1 MTDDPTGSSVFLL
14 YLYFCEPINLNI
26 PMYRHLLLKA
36 AAAFLAIAMISCEK
50 HKVENP
56 DQPGQE
62 TLGPDQSGT
71 DQPGQGGDGQENPE
85 KPALKE
91 NAYEL
96 DGVQA
101 SFGSVA
107 LSNIGDYICIAATP
121 SEGVESFEEV
131 FEQEE
136 YFYVAISPL
145 LNGKEFDMTKEAK
158 VFTVMSTLEGAYLES
173 VAPTLTEEITSGT
186 CLFNYKEGVAMV
198 EVSIVLADGAELSVK
213 MSAEE
218 IGVVVN
224 ENIFAI
230 GGNEKLVRTA
240 FRMVE
245 DGTTTLYLTPAGI
258 EYFEDI
264 DITTYYAYIILESGK
279 CHGRTLTVE
288 DVIAVGYADNFNE
301 LVVDSREVATTGT
314 LNIAADPNDMA
325 HYVVALDLDFAG
337 TSLKI
342 RFDGETLDALA
353 KEVVTNE
360 VVYNGTS
367 LGIKEVYVDFMPNPE
382 CLTTV
387 MIFTERDD
395 VVYIKIPNNYLDG
408 NAHGF
413 SQSQNLYIRY
423 DGVVYSKA
431 NGYSGTV
438 TVSFDD
444 DTIKINATNYDNL
457 EITYEGPYEADA

>member
-1 MTDDPTGSSVFLL
+1 MH
-14 YLYFCEPINLNI
+14 
-26 PMYRHLLLKA
+26 RHLILKI
-36 AAAFLAIAMISCEK
+36 AAAFMAVAMISCEK
-50 HKVENP
+50 QQVDEPDQPNQEVPGP
-56 DQPGQE
+56 DQPGQ
-62 TLGPDQSGT
+62 GDGGT
-71 DQPGQGGDGQENPE
+71 DNPNPE
-85 KPALKE
+85 KPALGE

-121 SEGVESFEEV
+121 SEGVEAFEEI
-131 FEQEE
+131 FDQEE

-145 LNGKEFDMTKEAK
+145 LNGKEFDMMTETR

-173 VAPTLTEEITSGT
+173 VAPTLTDEITSGT
-186 CLFNYKEGVAMV
+186 CVFGYKEGVAVV
-198 EVSIVLADGAELSVK
+198 EASLVLADGSELSVK

-218 IGVVVN
+218 PGIVVN
-224 ENIFAI
+224 ENVFAI
-230 GGNEKLVRTA
+230 GGNEKPVRTA
-240 FRMVE
+240 FRMIG

-258 EYFEDI
+258 EYFDDI

-279 CHGRTLTVE
+279 CHGRTLSVE

-301 LVVDSREVATTGT
+301 LIVDSREVATTGT
-314 LNIAADPNDMA
+314 LNIAADPNDVA

-367 LGIKEVYVDFMPNPE
+367 LGIKEVYVDLMPNPE
-382 CLTTV
+382 SLTTTV
-387 MIFTERDD
+387 MIVTERDD
-395 VVYIKIPNNYLDG
+395 IVYITVPDNYLDG
-408 NAHGF
+408 NAYGF
-413 SQSQNLYIRY
+413 SQSQNLYIKY

-438 TVSFDD
+438 TVGFDD
-444 DTIKINATNYDNL
+444 DIIKINATNYDNL

>member
-1 MTDDPTGSSVFLL
+1 
-14 YLYFCEPINLNI
+14 
-26 PMYRHLLLKA
+26 MYRHLLLKA

-121 SEGVESFEEV
+121 SEGVDSFEEV

-173 VAPTLTEEITSGT
+173 VAPTLTDEITSGT

-395 VVYIKIPNNYLDG
+395 MVYIKIPNNYLDG

>member
-1 MTDDPTGSSVFLL
+1 
-14 YLYFCEPINLNI
+14 
-26 PMYRHLLLKA
+26 MYRHLLLKA

-121 SEGVESFEEV
+121 SEGVDSFEEV
-131 FEQEE
+131 FDQEE

-173 VAPTLTEEITSGT
+173 VAPTLTDEITSGT

-198 EVSIVLADGAELSVK
+198 EVSIVFADGAELSVK

-218 IGVVVN
+218 TGIVVN

-230 GGNEKLVRTA
+230 GGNEKPVRTA

-258 EYFEDI
+258 DYFEDI

-395 VVYIKIPNNYLDG
+395 MVYIKIPNNYLDG

>member
-1 MTDDPTGSSVFLL
+1 MKIFVR
-14 YLYFCEPINLNI
+14 I
-26 PMYRHLLLKA
+26 
-36 AAAFLAIAMISCEK
+36 AAAFLAVAMISCEK
-50 HKVENP
+50 PQTDNP
-56 DQPGQE
+56 DRLDQEQPGQE
-62 TLGPDQSGT
+62 IPGPE
-71 DQPGQGGDGQENPE
+71 QPGQGDAGQQNPE
-85 KPALKE
+85 KPALGD

-101 SFGSVA
+101 AFSSVA

-121 SEGVESFEEV
+121 SEGVGSFEEI
-131 FEQEE
+131 FDQDE

-145 LNGKEFDMTKEAK
+145 LNGKQFDMMTEEK

-173 VAPTLTEEITSGT
+173 VASTLTDEITSGT

-198 EVSIVLADGAELSVK
+198 EASIVLADGAELSVK

-218 IGVVVN
+218 TGIVVN

-230 GGNEKLVRTA
+230 GGNEKPVRTA

-301 LVVDSREVATTGT
+301 LVVDSRNVATTGT

-360 VVYNGTS
+360 VVYNGAS

-382 CLTTV
+382 CVSTV

-395 VVYIKIPNNYLDG
+395 IVYIKIPNTYLDG
-408 NAHGF
+408 NAYGF
-413 SQSQNLYIRY
+413 SQSQNLYIEY

-438 TVSFDD
+438 TVGFDD
-444 DTIKINATNYDNL
+444 NIIKINATNYDNL

>member
-1 MTDDPTGSSVFLL
+1 MH
-14 YLYFCEPINLNI
+14 
-26 PMYRHLLLKA
+26 RHLFLRIV
-36 AAAFLAIAMISCEK
+36 AAFISFAMISCEK
-50 HKVENP
+50 PQIDEP
-56 DQPGQE
+56 DQPNQE
-62 TLGPDQSGT
+62 VPGPE
-71 DQPGQGGDGQENPE
+71 QPGQGDGGQGAPDPG
-85 KPALKE
+85 KPALGE

-131 FEQEE
+131 FDQEE

-145 LNGKEFDMTKEAK
+145 LNGKEFDMMTEER
-158 VFTVMSTLEGAYLES
+158 VFTVMSTLQGAYLES
-173 VAPTLTEEITSGT
+173 VASTLTDEITSGT
-186 CLFNYKEGVAMV
+186 CLFNYKEGVAVV
-198 EVSIVLADGAELSVK
+198 EVSLVLIDGSELSVR

-218 IGVVVN
+218 PGIVVN
-224 ENIFAI
+224 ENVFAI
-230 GGNEKLVRTA
+230 GGNEKPVRTA
-240 FRMVE
+240 FRMIG

-264 DITTYYAYIILESGK
+264 DITTYYAYVILESGK
-279 CHGRTLTVE
+279 CHGRTLGEE
-288 DVIAVGYADNFNE
+288 DVIAVGYVDNFNE

-314 LNIAADPNDMA
+314 LNIAADPNDVA

-367 LGIKEVYVDFMPNPE
+367 LGIKEVYVDLMPNPE
-382 CLTTV
+382 SLTTTV
-387 MIFTERDD
+387 MIVTERDD
-395 VVYIKIPNNYLDG
+395 IVYITVPDNYLDG

-413 SQSQNLYIRY
+413 SQSQNLYIEY

-438 TVSFDD
+438 TVGFDD
-444 DTIKINATNYDNL
+444 DIIKINATNYDNL

>member
-1 MTDDPTGSSVFLL
+1 MH
-14 YLYFCEPINLNI
+14 
-26 PMYRHLLLKA
+26 RHLFLRIV
-36 AAAFLAIAMISCEK
+36 AAFISVAMISCEK
-50 HKVENP
+50 PQIDEP
-56 DQPGQE
+56 DQPNQE
-62 TLGPDQSGT
+62 VPGPE
-71 DQPGQGGDGQENPE
+71 QPGQGDGGQDAPDPG
-85 KPALKE
+85 KPALGE

-101 SFGSVA
+101 LFGSVA

-131 FEQEE
+131 FDQEE

-145 LNGKEFDMTKEAK
+145 LNGKEFDMMTEER
-158 VFTVMSTLEGAYLES
+158 VFTVMSTLQGAYLES
-173 VAPTLTEEITSGT
+173 VASTLTDEITSGT
-186 CLFNYKEGVAMV
+186 CLFNYKEGVAVV
-198 EVSIVLADGAELSVK
+198 EVSLVLTDGSELSVK
-213 MSAEE
+213 MAAEE
-218 IGVVVN
+218 PGIVVN
-224 ENIFAI
+224 ENVFAI
-230 GGNEKLVRTA
+230 GGNEKPVRTA
-240 FRMVE
+240 FRMIG

-264 DITTYYAYIILESGK
+264 DITTYYAYVILESGK
-279 CHGRTLTVE
+279 CHGRTLGVE

-301 LVVDSREVATTGT
+301 LIVDSREVATTGT
-314 LNIAADPNDMA
+314 LNIAADPNDVA
-325 HYVVALDLDFAG
+325 HYVVALDLDFDG

-353 KEVVTNE
+353 KEVVKNE
-360 VVYNGTS
+360 VVYDGAS
-367 LGIKEVYVDFMPNPE
+367 LGIKDVYVDFMPNPE

-413 SQSQNLYIRY
+413 SQSQNLYIEY
-423 DGVVYSKA
+423 DGVVYSKS

-438 TVSFDD
+438 TVGFDD
-444 DTIKINATNYDNL
+444 DIIKINATNYDNL

>member
-1 MTDDPTGSSVFLL
+1 
-14 YLYFCEPINLNI
+14 
-26 PMYRHLLLKA
+26 MYRHLLLKA

-173 VAPTLTEEITSGT
+173 VAPTLTDEITSGT

-198 EVSIVLADGAELSVK
+198 EVSIVFADGAELSVK

-218 IGVVVN
+218 TGIVVN

-230 GGNEKLVRTA
+230 GGNEKPVRTA

-258 EYFEDI
+258 DYFEDI

-395 VVYIKIPNNYLDG
+395 MVYIKIPNNYLDG

>member
-1 MTDDPTGSSVFLL
+1 MKRLMR
-14 YLYFCEPINLNI
+14 I
-26 PMYRHLLLKA
+26 
-36 AAAFLAIAMISCEK
+36 AAAFLAVAMISCEK
-50 HKVENP
+50 PKVDDP
-56 DQPGQE
+56 DRPDQEQPGQE
-62 TLGPDQSGT
+62 IPGPE
-71 DQPGQGGDGQENPE
+71 QPGQGDAGQQNPE
-85 KPALKE
+85 KPALGD
-91 NAYEL
+91 NAYDL

-101 SFGSVA
+101 AFCSVA

-121 SEGVESFEEV
+121 SEGIGSFEEI
-131 FEQEE
+131 FDQDE

-145 LNGKEFDMTKEAK
+145 LNGKQFDMMTEEK
-158 VFTVMSTLEGAYLES
+158 VFTVMSTLKGAYLES
-173 VAPTLTEEITSGT
+173 VASTVTDEIASGT

-198 EVSIVLADGAELSVK
+198 EASIVLADGAELSVK

-218 IGVVVN
+218 TGIVVN

-230 GGNEKLVRTA
+230 GGNEKPVRTA
-240 FRMVE
+240 FRMVG

-301 LVVDSREVATTGT
+301 LVVDSRNVATTGT

-360 VVYNGTS
+360 VVYNGAS

-382 CLTTV
+382 CVSTV

-395 VVYIKIPNNYLDG
+395 IVYIKIPNNYLDG

-413 SQSQNLYIRY
+413 SQSQNLYIEY

-438 TVSFDD
+438 TVGFDD
-444 DTIKINATNYDNL
+444 DIIKINATNYDNL

>member
-1 MTDDPTGSSVFLL
+1 MHRHSFLK
-14 YLYFCEPINLNI
+14 IV
-26 PMYRHLLLKA
+26 
-36 AAAFLAIAMISCEK
+36 AAFMAVAMMSCEK
-50 HKVENP
+50 PQIDEP
-56 DQPGQE
+56 DQPNQE
-62 TLGPDQSGT
+62 VPGP
-71 DQPGQGGDGQENPE
+71 DQPGQGGGGTDNPNPE
-85 KPALKE
+85 KPALGE

-131 FEQEE
+131 FDQEE

-145 LNGKEFDMTKEAK
+145 LNGKEFDMMTEER
-158 VFTVMSTLEGAYLES
+158 VFTVMSTLQGAYLES
-173 VAPTLTEEITSGT
+173 VASTLTDEITSGT
-186 CLFNYKEGVAMV
+186 CLFNYKEGVAVV
-198 EVSIVLADGAELSVK
+198 EASLVLADGSELSVK

-218 IGVVVN
+218 PGIVVN
-224 ENIFAI
+224 ENVFAI
-230 GGNEKLVRTA
+230 GGNEKPVRTA
-240 FRMVE
+240 FRMIG

-258 EYFEDI
+258 EYFDDI

-279 CHGRTLTVE
+279 CHGRTLSVE

-301 LVVDSREVATTGT
+301 LIVDSREVATTGT
-314 LNIAADPNDMA
+314 LNIAADPNDVA

-367 LGIKEVYVDFMPNPE
+367 LGIKEVYVDLMPNPE
-382 CLTTV
+382 SLTTTV
-387 MIFTERDD
+387 MIVTERDD
-395 VVYIKIPNNYLDG
+395 IVYITVPDNYLDG

-413 SQSQNLYIRY
+413 SQSPNLYIKY

-438 TVSFDD
+438 TVGFDD
-444 DTIKINATNYDNL
+444 DIIKINATNYYNL